1 MRGKAGCGSGRRAAR
16 VASATVVLAR
26 WPAPDRAVRRLF
38 DKLGMT
44 SQVAVKPTPHMM
56 RHSFASH
63 LLENGADIRVV
74 QELLGHKDLS
84 STQIYTRIR
93 PKQLKDVHSAHFDKQ
108 P

>member
-1 MRGKAGCGSGRRAAR
+1 
-16 VASATVVLAR
+16 
-26 WPAPDRAVRRLF
+26 
-38 DKLGMT
+38 
-44 SQVAVKPTPHMM
+44 MM

-93 PKQLKDVHSAHFDKQ
+93 PKQLKDAHVAHFDGK
-108 P
+108 